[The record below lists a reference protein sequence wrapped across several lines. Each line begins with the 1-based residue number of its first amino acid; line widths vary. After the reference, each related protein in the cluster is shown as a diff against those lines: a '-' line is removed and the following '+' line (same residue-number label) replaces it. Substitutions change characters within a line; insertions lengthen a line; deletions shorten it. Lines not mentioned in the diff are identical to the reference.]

1 MQAVTKV
8 LIGVACAAAAAAAL
22 LGAPETALQHWCV
35 RLKYLELLAVVLWQ
49 PQRPEEALY
58 AAAGPAATHAFRGQV
73 IPTAAHFVAQAVAHL
88 AELFQPGLG
97 EARALGWGFVQL
109 HAAFTQ
115 DAALA
120 HYAFASMILLTR
132 LYT

>member
-1 MQAVTKV
+1 MQAVARV
-8 LIGVACAAAAAAAL
+8 LLGVACAAAATAACV
-22 LGAPETALQHWCV
+22 GAPEAALQHWCV
-35 RLKYLELLAVVLWQ
+35 RLKYLELLAAVLWA
-49 PQRPEEALY
+49 PRRPEEALY
-58 AAAGPAATHAFRGQV
+58 AAAGPAATQAFRGQAF
-73 IPTAAHFVAQAVAHL
+73 PTVVHFVAQAVAHL
-88 AELFQPGLG
+88 ARSLG